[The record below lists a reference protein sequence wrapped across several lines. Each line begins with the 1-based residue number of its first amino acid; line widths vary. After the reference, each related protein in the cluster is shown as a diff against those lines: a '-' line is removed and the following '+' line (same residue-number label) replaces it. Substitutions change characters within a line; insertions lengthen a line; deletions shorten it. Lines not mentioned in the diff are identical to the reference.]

1 MSLKNIRDNLDK
13 IQEKGKE
20 YFNLDDDRVKIE
32 REVEELKSKY
42 RADSGREVFSDKN
55 KKLVLIKN
63 KMGLIRKDVENITLK
78 IDKEIQREMSDVI
91 R

>member
-20 YFNLDDDRVKIE
+20 YFYLDEDRIRIE
-32 REVEELKSKY
+32 REIEELKSKY

-55 KKLVLIKN
+55 KKLILIKN

-78 IDKEIQREMSDVI
+78 IDKEIQKEMSDVI

>member
-20 YFNLDDDRVKIE
+20 YFDLDEDRIKIE
-32 REVEELKSKY
+32 REIEELKSKY

-55 KKLVLIKN
+55 KKLVFIKN

-78 IDKEIQREMSDVI
+78 IDKEIQKEMSDVI